1 MAPHNRDPKLP
12 QAGVS
17 RRLQK
22 CYQTPTVVEGG
33 DEGLVSL
40 VLPSSRVSTRTLCTH
55 LRPGGGSV
63 GGFAFFGPLLV
74 WCPPPS
80 QHACVVFPEYEYN
93 PKPTGEG
100 TSTWSKAAS
109 EWATLAGQQREVFYV
124 DGENISYAGTF
135 ICHAGPRG
143 VNAAKMGG
151 PINDVRLLL
160 PSFRSGLL

>member
-1 MAPHNRDPKLP
+1 M
-12 QAGVS
+12 
-17 RRLQK
+17 
-22 CYQTPTVVEGG
+22 
-33 DEGLVSL
+33 
-40 VLPSSRVSTRTLCTH
+40 LCTH